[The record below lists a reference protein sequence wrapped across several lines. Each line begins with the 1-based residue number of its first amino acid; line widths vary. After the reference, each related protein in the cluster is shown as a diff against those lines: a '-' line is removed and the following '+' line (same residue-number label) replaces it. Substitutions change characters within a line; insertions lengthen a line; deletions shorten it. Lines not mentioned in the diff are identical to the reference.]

1 MCPGCRSG
9 SRMWDGA
16 GWSRVPPLSP
26 GCAELPVLVIM
37 LADVPVMVYI
47 KKIIIII
54 KAFIFTAVSSGVI
67 AEQSLRPSALQMGPL
82 DA

>member
-1 MCPGCRSG
+1 MPWVQKWLKDVGWRRLEPGTCAQPWLCRAARAGENVSG
-9 SRMWDGA
+9 CSCNG
-16 GWSRVPPLSP
+16 
-26 GCAELPVLVIM
+26 I
-37 LADVPVMVYI
+37 Y